1 MNTEDFIIDLFFP
14 IDDRTRKAL
23 KLYRAALLP
32 RPLKLPRLFRRSGTQ
47 RNFPHQAHSMLGWG
61 SPLSRQAQPMAF
73 YPPHGAMYLF
83 RLVAA
88 GICILFMA
96 SCADLAGPKYQR
108 PDLPEKTAWSRPQ
121 ASRVSA
127 EETIRPNWWT
137 GFDDPYL
144 NELIDKSIH
153 GNYDL
158 KILAARIELAGASV
172 ELAEAARLPQILGG
186 MSTQYSTGSGSFQS
200 LNQNEFIQ
208 LNWEIDIWGKLL
220 KGVKSRE
227 AEVRATEADWRAG
240 YLSLVSSVASQYFQI
255 RQFDEQIASFQ
266 RALDINAKILSAY
279 EQQYREGLIPE
290 TQVLTQKAETNRL
303 QRGLLDLKRLREVA
317 EFNVATLLGI
327 PAGNLHV
334 PVANLTDTVRIME
347 VPGGLPSDLLARR
360 PDIIAQEYRVLEA
373 YELTGQARLARL
385 PSVTLTGAGGHS
397 TNLLSSAIK
406 AWTFGVGPNITIPIF
421 DPSIQANIKANE
433 ALTKAES
440 DQYRKTVIT
449 AFEEVETALA
459 NLDSRKNQKRLL
471 EGEIQNLETV
481 RTTQLNRLQEGQ
493 VSYLQVLE
501 NERTL
506 LNARLA
512 MLQIHQQI
520 LTDTLILYKAL
531 GGGWPKEHV
540 VQES

>member
-1 MNTEDFIIDLFFP
+1 MSTEDFIL
-14 IDDRTRKAL
+14 RNW
-23 KLYRAALLP
+23 
-32 RPLKLPRLFRRSGTQ
+32 RR
-47 RNFPHQAHSMLGWG
+47 RNFSRCGPLDARVAPI
-61 SPLSRQAQPMAF
+61 SPSP
-73 YPPHGAMYLF
+73 GAGKGYVPAPSVKNEMTYLF
-83 RLVAA
+83 RLLAI
-88 GICILFMA
+88 GICLAFTT
-96 SCADLAGPKYQR
+96 SCADLAGPEYKR
-108 PDLPEKTAWSRPQ
+108 PDLPEKAAWSRNQ
-121 ASRVSA
+121 AAQVSA

-137 GFDDPYL
+137 GFGDPYL
-144 NELIDKSIH
+144 NELIHKAIQ

-158 KILAARIELAGASV
+158 KILAARVDLAGASV
-172 ELAEAARLPQILGG
+172 DLAEAARLPKIIGG
-186 MSTQYSTGSGSFQS
+186 ASAQVQQQVGSIGSQDFSQFS
-200 LNQNEFIQ
+200 QRYNELVS

-227 AEVRATEADWRAG
+227 AEVKATEADWRAG
-240 YLSLVSSVASQYFQI
+240 YLTLVSNVAGQYFLI

-266 RALDINAKILSAY
+266 RSLDINAKILDAY

-290 TQVLTQKAETNRL
+290 TQLLTQRAETNRL
-303 QRGLLDLKRLREVA
+303 ERGLLDLKRLREVA

-327 PAGNLHV
+327 PAGNFHI

-347 VPGGLPSDLLARR
+347 VPSGLPSDLLARR

-373 YELTGQARLARL
+373 HELAGQARLARL
-385 PSVTLTGAGGHS
+385 PSVTLTGTGGHS

-406 AWTFGVGPNITIPIF
+406 AWTFGVGPNISIPIF

-433 ALTKAES
+433 ALAKAEA
-440 DQYRKTVIT
+440 DQYRKTVIK

-459 NLDSRKNQKRLL
+459 NLASRKNQRQLL
-471 EGEIQNLETV
+471 EGEIRNLETV
-481 RTTQLNRLQEGQ
+481 RSTQLNRLQEGQ
-493 VSYLQVLE
+493 LSYLQVLE

-512 MLQIHQQI
+512 LLQIHQQI

-531 GGGWPKEHV
+531 GGGWPRENV